1 MAIWVNVNRAA
12 KFPEINRVYKRAGWG
27 QGAYGQ
33 QTAGQSQ
40 SAGVPTSAPRGF
52 LETVRAAVSASFAS
66 GAALPA
72 WIRLAPGY
80 EESRAWQTCQVNVS
94 AIPGV
99 RPLLTNGKYQNSSA
113 YNI

>member
-12 KFPEINRVYKRAGWG
+12 KFPEVMKVYKRAGWG
-27 QGAYGQ
+27 QGAY
-33 QTAGQSQ
+33 TAGGSVGQPQ
-40 SAGVPTSAPRGF
+40 NVGTPTSAPRGF
-52 LETVRAAVSASFAS
+52 LETVRAAVSASFAN

-72 WIRLAPGY
+72 WIRTAPGY

-99 RPLLTNGKYQNSSA
+99 RPLLTNGKPQGFA
-113 YNI
+113 PL